1 MKNMKR
7 FIILLS
13 SLLIVPSL
21 SSVVAFA
28 EENESTGAYIPEGIE
43 IADPIVSDENKIQK
57 DNKENDLNVI
67 SDVSDLITDH
77 ETIITMLNDFVKGNQ
92 LSDVRIGDDK
102 TSGKVILSYYYVYP
116 EQGDMFKNFISE
128 KNIDANEIMIL
139 VMEGAIEAPDKEE
152 ENSLITDHETI
163 IAMLNDFVKENQMSD
178 VKIGDDKASGKIIL
192 SYYYVYPEQKEMFEN
207 FISEKNINADE
218 ITILV
223 MESAAEVSD
232 NLKGDTNCDNQ
243 VDLSDAVM
251 IMQALANPNKY
262 GLDGTAE
269 NHMTEQGKLNGDMDG
284 DGLTVGD
291 AQAIQRKLLGL
302 EVTNSQEN
310 DNQQPVSVKYESFSH
325 DYPYYNTVS
334 DLANKA
340 NQVFSGKVTNISFEM
355 LDLRTM
361 QPVKADEDSQ
371 RAMICTIY
379 EIEAEEVYA
388 GTPTIVKLRIEGGI
402 PSSLEQEQI
411 TLLGSDTIPVMEGA
425 PVLEVGSNYL
435 FALYHEDGSEYSS
448 ILNPMQSIYTED
460 NVNTDRVSGAD
471 IISYFS

>member
-1 MKNMKR
+1 MKNKWKSTIAVALSAVLSVAATGITASAETSNTELSVVTFDYATKTENTAILDVDALHQKNQKKISDLKLSEETINEAYNPVSASSEISPLLGGDSPDSIIGTDDQVQVNPNQFPYCAVLALRLGRDTNGDGVSDTWYLGTGYLEGHDTMATAGHNFWTGSGWINECCVYVRQNSSTYGNTYYYPASWICSTAYTSNSSDSYNYDWCVVTLQNNLGGSNGWFGKVGENMKNMKR

-13 SLLIVPSL
+13 SLLIVSSL

-116 EQGDMFKNFISE
+116 GQGDMFKNFISE

-178 VKIGDDKASGKIIL
+178 VRIGDDEASGKIIL

-207 FISEKNINADE
+207 FISEKNIDVDE

-232 NLKGDTNCDNQ
+232 NL
-243 VDLSDAVM
+243 
-251 IMQALANPNKY
+251 
-262 GLDGTAE
+262 
-269 NHMTEQGKLNGDMDG
+269 
-284 DGLTVGD
+284 
-291 AQAIQRKLLGL
+291 
-302 EVTNSQEN
+302 
-310 DNQQPVSVKYESFSH
+310 
-325 DYPYYNTVS
+325 
-334 DLANKA
+334 
-340 NQVFSGKVTNISFEM
+340 
-355 LDLRTM
+355 
-361 QPVKADEDSQ
+361 
-371 RAMICTIY
+371 
-379 EIEAEEVYA
+379 
-388 GTPTIVKLRIEGGI
+388 
-402 PSSLEQEQI
+402 
-411 TLLGSDTIPVMEGA
+411 
-425 PVLEVGSNYL
+425 
-435 FALYHEDGSEYSS
+435 
-448 ILNPMQSIYTED
+448 
-460 NVNTDRVSGAD
+460 
-471 IISYFS
+471 